1 MQGNKGLYHQTEQQL
16 NSEQEII
23 EAAKKDLLHFK
34 KLYNKYYEQIFRYVY
49 QRMDDKDTAH
59 DVTSQVFL
67 KSMNNLNKFKYKG
80 VPFSA
85 WLFRIASNE
94 VIQFYKDK
102 KSERTVQIQ
111 TDYIQDIVANESELR
126 REQLSIVIE
135 EIAEL
140 PAKELELIELRYFE
154 KRPFKEISQILNIT
168 ESNAKV
174 RIHRIVAKLKQSLK
188 NNRL

>member
-1 MQGNKGLYHQTEQQL
+1 MQGNKGLYHQTEHQL

-23 EAAKKDLLHFK
+23 EAAKKDLHHFE
-34 KLYNKYYEQIFRYVY
+34 KLYSKYHDQIFRYVY
-49 QRMDDKDTAH
+49 QRMDDKDIAH

-67 KSMNNLNKFKYKG
+67 KSMNNLKKFKYKG

-94 VIQFYKDK
+94 VVQYYKDK

-126 REQLSIVIE
+126 REQLSLVIE

-174 RIHRIVAKLKQSLK
+174 RIHRIVAKLKQALK

>member
-111 TDYIQDIVANESELR
+111 TDYIQNIVANESELR

>member
-67 KSMNNLNKFKYKG
+67 KSMNNLKKFKYKG

>member
-1 MQGNKGLYHQTEQQL
+1 MQGTKGLYHQTEQQL

-23 EAAKKDLLHFK
+23 EAAKKDLNHFE
-34 KLYNKYYEQIFRYVY
+34 KLYSKYHDQIFRYVY

-67 KSMNNLNKFKYKG
+67 KSMNSLKKFKYKG

-94 VIQFYKDK
+94 VVQFYKDK

>member
-94 VIQFYKDK
+94 VVQFYKDK

-188 NNRL
+188 NN

>member
-23 EAAKKDLLHFK
+23 EAAKKDLNHFE
-34 KLYNKYYEQIFRYVY
+34 KLYSKYHDQIFRYVY

-67 KSMNNLNKFKYKG
+67 KSMNSLNKFKYKG

-94 VIQFYKDK
+94 VVQFYKDK
-102 KSERTVQIQ
+102 KMERTVQVQ
-111 TDYIQDIVANESELR
+111 TDHIEELIDNSSELR
-126 REQLSIVIE
+126 REQLNLVIE

-140 PAKELELIELRYFE
+140 PANELELIELRYFE

-174 RIHRIVAKLKQSLK
+174 KVHRIVAKLKQDLK
-188 NNRL
+188 NKTL

>member
-1 MQGNKGLYHQTEQQL
+1 M
-16 NSEQEII
+16 
-23 EAAKKDLLHFK
+23 
-34 KLYNKYYEQIFRYVY
+34 
-49 QRMDDKDTAH
+49 
-59 DVTSQVFL
+59 
-67 KSMNNLNKFKYKG
+67 
-80 VPFSA
+80 
-85 WLFRIASNE
+85 FRIASNE

-174 RIHRIVAKLKQSLK
+174 RIHRIVAKLKQALK

>member
-111 TDYIQDIVANESELR
+111 TDYLQDIVANESELR

>member
-49 QRMDDKDTAH
+49 QRMDVKDTAH

-67 KSMNNLNKFKYKG
+67 KSMNNLKKFKYKG

-94 VIQFYKDK
+94 VVQFYKDK

-111 TDYIQDIVANESELR
+111 TDYIQDIVANESELE
-126 REQLSIVIE
+126 REQLSLVIE

>member
-94 VIQFYKDK
+94 VVQFYKDK

-111 TDYIQDIVANESELR
+111 TDYIQNIVANESELR

>member
-94 VIQFYKDK
+94 VVQFYKDK

>member
-67 KSMNNLNKFKYKG
+67 KSMNNLKKFKYKG

-94 VIQFYKDK
+94 VVQFYKDK

>member
-1 MQGNKGLYHQTEQQL
+1 MQGNKGLYHQTEHQL

-23 EAAKKDLLHFK
+23 EAAKKDLHHFE
-34 KLYNKYYEQIFRYVY
+34 KLYSKYHNQIFRYVY
-49 QRMDDKDTAH
+49 QRMDDKDIAH

-67 KSMNNLNKFKYKG
+67 KSMNNLKKFKYKG

-94 VIQFYKDK
+94 VVQYYKDK

-126 REQLSIVIE
+126 REQLSLVIE

-174 RIHRIVAKLKQSLK
+174 RIHRIVAKLKQALK

>member
-1 MQGNKGLYHQTEQQL
+1 MQGNKGLYHQTEHQL

-23 EAAKKDLLHFK
+23 EAAKKDLHHFE
-34 KLYNKYYEQIFRYVY
+34 KLYSKYHNQIFRYVY
-49 QRMDDKDTAH
+49 QRMDDKDIAH

-67 KSMNNLNKFKYKG
+67 KSMNNLKKFKYKG

-94 VIQFYKDK
+94 VVQYYKDK

-126 REQLSIVIE
+126 REQLSLVIE

-140 PAKELELIELRYFE
+140 PEKELELIELRYFE

-174 RIHRIVAKLKQSLK
+174 RIHRIVAKLKQALK

>member
-49 QRMDDKDTAH
+49 QRMDVKDTAH

-67 KSMNNLNKFKYKG
+67 KSMNNLKKFKYKG

-111 TDYIQDIVANESELR
+111 TDYIQDIVANESELE
-126 REQLSIVIE
+126 REQLSLVIE

>member
-23 EAAKKDLLHFK
+23 EAAKKDLQHFE
-34 KLYNKYYEQIFRYVY
+34 KLYSKYHDQIFRYVY
-49 QRMDDKDTAH
+49 QRMDDKDIAH

-67 KSMNNLNKFKYKG
+67 KSMNNLKKFKYKG

-94 VIQFYKDK
+94 VVQFYKDK

-111 TDYIQDIVANESELR
+111 TDYIQDIIANESELR
-126 REQLSIVIE
+126 REQLSLVIE

-140 PAKELELIELRYFE
+140 PEKELELIELRYFE

-174 RIHRIVAKLKQSLK
+174 RIHRIVAKLKQALK

>member
-1 MQGNKGLYHQTEQQL
+1 MQRNKGLYHQTEQQL

-94 VIQFYKDK
+94 VVQFYKDK

>member
-1 MQGNKGLYHQTEQQL
+1 MQRNKGLYHQTEQQL

>member
-1 MQGNKGLYHQTEQQL
+1 
-16 NSEQEII
+16 
-23 EAAKKDLLHFK
+23 
-34 KLYNKYYEQIFRYVY
+34 
-49 QRMDDKDTAH
+49 MDDKDTAH

-67 KSMNNLNKFKYKG
+67 KSMNSLNKFKYKG

-94 VIQFYKDK
+94 VVQFYKDK
-102 KSERTVQIQ
+102 KMERTVQVQ
-111 TDYIQDIVANESELR
+111 TDHIEELIDNSSELR
-126 REQLSIVIE
+126 REQLNLVIE

-140 PAKELELIELRYFE
+140 PANELELIELRYFE

-174 RIHRIVAKLKQSLK
+174 KVHRIVAKLKQDLK
-188 NNRL
+188 NKTL

>member
-59 DVTSQVFL
+59 DVTTQVFL

-80 VPFSA
+80 EPFSA

-174 RIHRIVAKLKQSLK
+174 RIHRIVAKLKQALK

>member
-94 VIQFYKDK
+94 VVQFYKDK

-111 TDYIQDIVANESELR
+111 TDYLQDIVANESELR

>member
-59 DVTSQVFL
+59 DVTTQVFL
-67 KSMNNLNKFKYKG
+67 KSMNNLNKFKYTG

-174 RIHRIVAKLKQSLK
+174 RIHRIVAKLKQALK